1 MRASVK
7 KFTVLFFSA
16 IALASCQWDTVT
28 IRHNFFEERF
38 NLEQLW
44 DNTTCT
50 TVSTSAGDSTACGR
64 DFKNSGYFDV
74 PSKLTYIQMHIPEIT
89 NENPAPQLGVFE
101 FNYQRIGTDHPL
113 IESKGTYY
121 GTGIPHS
128 DTGMYYFTITEST
141 DSRMIGEYTLQLISY
156 FQLELT
162 VNSFVL
168 DDGTTI
174 SLKFTFRSV
183 RWGG

>member
-1 MRASVK
+1 MRASIK

-28 IRHNFFEERF
+28 VRHNFFEERF

-44 DNTTCT
+44 DSTTCT
-50 TVSTSAGDSTACGR
+50 IVSTSAGDSTVCGR
-64 DFKNSGYFDV
+64 DFTNSGYFDV
-74 PSKLTYIQMHIPEIT
+74 PSKRTYIQMHVPEIT
-89 NENPAPQLGVFE
+89 NEEPAPRLGTFE
-101 FNYQRIGTDHPL
+101 FNYQRINRPL

-121 GTGIPHS
+121 GTGIPYS
-128 DTGMYYFTITEST
+128 DTGMYYFTVTEST
-141 DSRMIGEYTLQLISY
+141 DSRMIGEYKLELISY
-156 FQLELT
+156 FQLEIT
-162 VNSFVL
+162 IKSFVL

-174 SLKFTFRSV
+174 SLKFTFRSA